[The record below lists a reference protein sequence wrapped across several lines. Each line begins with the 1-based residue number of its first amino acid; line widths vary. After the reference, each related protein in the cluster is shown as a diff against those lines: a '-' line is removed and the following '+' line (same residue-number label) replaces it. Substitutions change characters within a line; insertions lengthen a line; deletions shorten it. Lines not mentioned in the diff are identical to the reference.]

1 MKSGDTFIDEL
12 TISVHAGDGGDG
24 CVSFRREKFVPY
36 GGPDGGD
43 GGRGG
48 NVRMHADSNLSTLNE
63 LRMRRVNRAESGLPG
78 AGKNKNGRNG
88 RESVLRV
95 PVGTLVYDVDE
106 AGNEVLLADLKSNGD
121 SAVVGKGGRGGR
133 GNTCFATPTR
143 QAPDF
148 AERGQP
154 GQIRNLRLSLK
165 MLADVGLVGFPNA
178 GKSTL
183 LSRISGARPRIAAYP
198 FTTLIPA
205 LGVAEV
211 GEQRFVVADVPG
223 LIEGASSGAGLG
235 FQFLRHIERTRVL
248 VHLLDAGSAAL
259 EGRDL
264 VESYDAIRREL
275 GSYEPAL
282 LDRREILALNK
293 VDLLPDRESLGDVV
307 REFEQRGLAVHYL
320 SGVTGEGL
328 DALLRDVV
336 ETLDAVDAEESQL
349 RKCAT

>member
-1 MKSGDTFIDEL
+1 MKPNETFIDEL
-12 TISVHAGDGGDG
+12 AISIYAGNGGDG

-48 NVRMHADSNLSTLNE
+48 DVRLVADRNLATLNE
-63 LRMRRVNRAESGLPG
+63 QRIRKVNRAESGMPG
-78 AGKNKNGRNG
+78 GATNKTGRSG
-88 RESVLRV
+88 RDSVIRV
-95 PVGTLVYDVDE
+95 PVGTLVYDVDPE
-106 AGNEVLLADLKSNGD
+106 GSERLLADLESDGA
-121 SAVVGKGGRGGR
+121 SVVVGEGGRGGR
-133 GNTCFATPTR
+133 GNARFATPTR

-154 GQIRNLRLSLK
+154 GRVRNLRFSLK
-165 MLADVGLVGFPNA
+165 ILADVGLVGSPNA

-211 GEQRFVVADVPG
+211 GERRFVVADIPG
-223 LIEGASSGAGLG
+223 LIAGASDGAGLG

-248 VHLLDAGSAAL
+248 IHLIDAGSAVL
-259 EGRDL
+259 EERDI
-264 VESYDAIRREL
+264 VESYDAIRREI
-275 GSYEPAL
+275 GTFEASL
-282 LDRREILALNK
+282 LERREIVVLNK
-293 VDLLPDRESLGDVV
+293 VDLLPDRNILATAV
-307 REFEQRGLAVHYL
+307 REFDRRGKDVRTL

-328 DALLRDVV
+328 DELLRLVAR
-336 ETLDAVDAEESQL
+336 TLDEVNAGECGQRE
-349 RKCAT
+349 CGT

>member
-1 MKSGDTFIDEL
+1 MKSNETFIDEL
-12 TISVHAGDGGDG
+12 AISIHAGNGGEG
-24 CVSFRREKFVPY
+24 RVSFRREKFVPF

-48 NVRMHADSNLSTLNE
+48 DVRLVADRNLATMNE
-63 LRMRRVNRAESGLPG
+63 QRIRKLTRAESGT
-78 AGKNKNGRNG
+78 AGGGTNKTGRNG
-88 RESVLRV
+88 RDSVIRV
-95 PVGTLVYDVDE
+95 PAGTLVYDVDAE
-106 AGNEVLLADLKSNGD
+106 GSERLLADLESDGD
-121 SAVVGKGGRGGR
+121 SVVVGKGGRGGR
-133 GNTCFATPTR
+133 GNARFATPTR

-154 GQIRNLRLSLK
+154 GQARNLRLSLK

-211 GEQRFVVADVPG
+211 GERRFVVADIPG
-223 LIEGASSGAGLG
+223 LIEGASDGAGLG
-235 FQFLRHIERTRVL
+235 FQFLRHIERTRVI
-248 VHLLDAGSAAL
+248 VHLIDAGSAIL
-259 EGRDL
+259 EKRNL

-275 GSYEPAL
+275 GTFEASL
-282 LDRREILALNK
+282 LERREIVVLNK
-293 VDLLPDRESLGDVV
+293 VDLLPDRDILATAL
-307 REFEQRGLAVHYL
+307 REFEGRGKEVRTL

-328 DALLRDVV
+328 AALLRSLLR
-336 ETLDAVDAEESQL
+336 TLDEVDARECEQ
-349 RKCAT
+349 RECGT